1 MAQTLYVNPGTGSDS
16 AAGNQSAP
24 FKTITKALKSAQSGT
39 TIQLAAGNYN
49 AASGE
54 VFPLDVPSG
63 VKIVGSEDNKG
74 NGVSIEGSGQYL
86 SRTQAGQNVTI
97 LLEIGRAS

>member
-24 FKTITKALKSAQSGT
+24 FKTIAKALKSAQSGT
-39 TIQLAAGNYN
+39 TIQLASGNYN

-54 VFPLDVPSG
+54 IFPLDVPSG
-63 VKIVGSEDNKG
+63 VKIVGNEDSKG
-74 NGVSIEGSGQYL
+74 NGILRSEEHTSELQSRQYL
-86 SRTQAGQNVTI
+86 VCRL
-97 LLEIGRAS
+97 LLEKKKI